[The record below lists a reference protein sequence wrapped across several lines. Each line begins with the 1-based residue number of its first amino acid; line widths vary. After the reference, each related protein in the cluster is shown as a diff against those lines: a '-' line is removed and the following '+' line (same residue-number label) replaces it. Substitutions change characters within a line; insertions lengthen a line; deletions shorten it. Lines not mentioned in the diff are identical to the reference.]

1 MARHHLVLGELDGQI
16 QRRRAV
22 ALDPLRGRLRE
33 PRNKLLQ
40 HHLVDDMVDAAFP
53 GQQPSAAGRPGAG
66 EPSTIGP
73 AVLPQLQ
80 WTEALAVLLG
90 APADPLEDGSFQV
103 VVDQEVLDWQLLRR
117 QLRPPRLAGGWGALA
132 MSVCGHPHAAA
143 VFSKRSRNAS
153 GSSCGPIFCTGYVG
167 GRGRGLLDSP
177 PARTLPVHPA
187 PEQLAVL
194 PLVSGRGHRISSPG
208 LPSCPSAL
216 VLFLVESRER
226 LDDIRK
232 WRSRWWGHDGS
243 GVPAS
248 FPGFRHQCNKVRR
261 KEGSGQGWLV
271 KTQVCLFKTDKLTQV
286 RTLRH
291 PETSTL
297 SFVSAITL
305 CIRSDCFSLTARAL
319 ESSLR
324 LSLNCRSTAAF
335 IRSPRQLLQSDT
347 GDPHFAL
354 DPLTYRCLLSLSP
367 AADFAEPRPPRHNI

>member
-1 MARHHLVLGELDGQI
+1 MRRTGQ
-16 QRRRAV
+16 
-22 ALDPLRGRLRE
+22 
-33 PRNKLLQ
+33 
-40 HHLVDDMVDAAFP
+40 
-53 GQQPSAAGRPGAG
+53 
-66 EPSTIGP
+66 
-73 AVLPQLQ
+73 
-80 WTEALAVLLG
+80 
-90 APADPLEDGSFQV
+90 
-103 VVDQEVLDWQLLRR
+103 
-117 QLRPPRLAGGWGALA
+117 
-132 MSVCGHPHAAA
+132 SVCGHPHAAA

-153 GSSCGPIFCTGYVG
+153 GSSCGPIFCTGMWVG
-167 GRGRGLLDSP
+167 GAGTVGFS
-177 PARTLPVHPA
+177 PARTSRSIQLRNSSRSSRWFWTRAQNLLSWSALMSISALCCSWWSPASDWMTSANGDPDGEDMMAAAFRLP
-187 PEQLAVL
+187 
-194 PLVSGRGHRISSPG
+194 SPG
-208 LPSCPSAL
+208 
-216 VLFLVESRER
+216 F
-226 LDDIRK
+226 
-232 WRSRWWGHDGS
+232 GN
-243 GVPAS
+243 
-248 FPGFRHQCNKVRR
+248 QCNKVRR

-367 AADFAEPRPPRHNI
+367 AADFAEPRPPRHIYIYIYRDI